1 MLLIVH
7 NWCNLIACNVC
18 MHAHIYVLHA
28 DTRLCNVQGLRF
40 RSKRFGFEGHRSEIR
55 PQNWFWPITPKRAK
69 FLQKIVNQCCESWNT
84 KKKQNKMSDFLRSK
98 QRTGKG
104 RRKMEK
110 REIGRTY
117 LNHASSCQT
126 TFPDLSASHSTFWLG
141 FVVGTTNKLVFL
153 GPVKKIAFY
162 QSSSYI
168 LSTKSTI

>member
-104 RRKMEK
+104 RRKSDKKREKKKNGEK
-110 REIGRTY
+110 RDRKN
-117 LNHASSCQT
+117 LPQSRLLL
-126 TFPDLSASHSTFWLG
+126 PDHVPRSLRISLHLLTRVCG
-141 FVVGTTNKLVFL
+141 GNN
-153 GPVKKIAFY
+153 
-162 QSSSYI
+162 
-168 LSTKSTI
+168 